1 MNLLNRRLSARS
13 LAPVVLVAAPLLLSA
28 CDTVKAPGAARP
40 DPLPSAA
47 YPQIVAAEGL
57 SGYIAYDAPKV
68 SATKPMEVTVP
79 VRALTDNQDLNIQ
92 YRFSFFDQNGV
103 PLHENPD
110 WRTIKLPSRNQRFL
124 SGFAREQS
132 AVDWRL
138 EIRPSR

>member
-1 MNLLNRRLSARS
+1 MNCSTSRTLVRSMLLAT
-13 LAPVVLVAAPLLLSA
+13 PILLGA
-28 CDTVKAPGAARP
+28 CDPVKAPGAAKA

-103 PLHENPD
+103 PLNENPD
-110 WRTIKLPSRNQRFL
+110 WRFLKLPSRNQRFL

-138 EIRPSR
+138 EIRPAK

>member
-1 MNLLNRRLSARS
+1 MSRCSIRSISRVLLV
-13 LAPVVLVAAPLLLSA
+13 LAPLAMPLVA
-28 CDTVKAPGAARP
+28 CDTVKAPGAAKP

-57 SGYIAYDAPKV
+57 SGFIAYDAPKV
-68 SATKPMEVTVP
+68 SVTKPMEVTVP
-79 VRALTDNQDLNIQ
+79 VRALTDNQDVNIQ

-103 PLHENPD
+103 PLNENPD
-110 WRTIKLPSRNQRFL
+110 WRYLKLPSRNQRFL

-138 EIRPSR
+138 EIRPAK

>member
-1 MNLLNRRLSARS
+1 MNYNTSRTLVRAMLLAT
-13 LAPVVLVAAPLLLSA
+13 PILLGA
-28 CDTVKAPGAARP
+28 CDPVKAPGAAKA

-92 YRFSFFDQNGV
+92 YRFSFFDENGV
-103 PLHENPD
+103 PLNDNPD
-110 WRTIKLPSRNQRFL
+110 WRFLKLPSRNQRFL

-138 EIRPSR
+138 EIRPAK

>member
-1 MNLLNRRLSARS
+1 MNSSTSHTLVRSMLLAT
-13 LAPVVLVAAPLLLSA
+13 PILLGA
-28 CDTVKAPGAARP
+28 CDPVKAPGAAKA

-103 PLHENPD
+103 PLNDNPD
-110 WRTIKLPSRNQRFL
+110 WRFLKLPSRNQRFL

-138 EIRPSR
+138 EIRPAK